1 MTIGNGDVRLFVF
14 NCWLF
19 ASDLLETK
27 SILLAPQLAIS
38 FQFAQFRDFSEN
50 LISQKMSEFIVDTT
64 SEELGDLCYVFQLS
78 SLISTNHFGKQNIK
92 NPNLTRFNISFLS
105 ANGAHLEQKWGYFM
119 GTSDKHQDLNSNYTS
134 RFISSDLLETK
145 SILLAPQLAISFQ
158 FAQFRDFSENLISQ
172 KMSEFIVD
180 TTSEELGDLCY
191 VFQLSSLISTNHF
204 GKQNIKNPNLTRF
217 NILFLSA
224 NGAHLEQKWGY
235 FMGTSDKHQDLNSN

>member
-50 LISQKMSEFIVDTT
+50 LISQKMSEFIVDTA

-92 NPNLTRFNISFLS
+92 NPNLTRFNISFLKNTKPLAS
-105 ANGAHLEQKWGYFM
+105 IMQISVVYKSFPWWHLLFIQRVTGLPNNFILIGGGDVRFFVFHGCRPLVNGI
-119 GTSDKHQDLNSNYTS
+119 YTQW
-134 RFISSDLLETK
+134 RRPLVRIPLLVDLL
-145 SILLAPQLAISFQ
+145 
-158 FAQFRDFSENLISQ
+158 
-172 KMSEFIVD
+172 
-180 TTSEELGDLCY
+180 
-191 VFQLSSLISTNHF
+191 
-204 GKQNIKNPNLTRF
+204 
-217 NILFLSA
+217 LSA
-224 NGAHLEQKWGY
+224 LKGSEQESKR
-235 FMGTSDKHQDLNSN
+235 KI